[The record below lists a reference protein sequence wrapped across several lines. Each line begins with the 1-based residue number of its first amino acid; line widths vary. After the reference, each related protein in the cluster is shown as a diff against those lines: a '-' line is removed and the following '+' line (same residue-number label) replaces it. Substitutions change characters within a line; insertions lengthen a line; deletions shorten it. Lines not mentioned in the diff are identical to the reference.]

1 MKKNNKLRLISWL
14 ILSFVGFISFLIIT
28 DHFFYGK
35 NHRPPRSWEEIYD
48 NLWMYIIYSLVFAIG
63 ISIWAYLNSPEDKN
77 KKR

>member
-48 NLWMYIIYSLVFAIG
+48 NLWMYIIY
-63 ISIWAYLNSPEDKN
+63 YDNPHTD
-77 KKR
+77 

>member
-14 ILSFVGFISFLIIT
+14 ILSFVGFISFDYYGSFLQEKII
-28 DHFFYGK
+28 DHPD
-35 NHRPPRSWEEIYD
+35 HWEEIYD

-63 ISIWAYLNSPEDKN
+63 ISIWAYLNSPKDKN